1 MGVSKN
7 EESTKTYG
15 WPVPYDFLPHVE
27 TWKRFFNYSVLS
39 EIHMTI
45 GANIHSSQLG

>member
-7 EESTKTYG
+7 KESTKTYD
-15 WPVPYDFLPHVE
+15 WPVPYGFIPHVE
-27 TWKRFFNYSVLS
+27 TWKCIFNYSVLY

-45 GANIHSSQLG
+45 GTNASSSQLG